1 LTSTRKRCSI
11 VVTTNF
17 NGVAKLS
24 QVINHN
30 NTLAMKNGNVST
42 PRKMSCSK
50 LQWMW
55 KKLLQRPFRSSHHSR
70 VIRNSTFDP
79 CSYLN
84 PTKQRIG
91 VTNNQWL
98 KCPPSTSTSIL
109 TSFTA
114 VESRND
120 GRLMHTMDKK
130 FLIHT
135 IVNIST
141 IHWMS
146 SSQKVNISTT

>member
-70 VIRNSTFDP
+70 VIKNSTFDP

-98 KCPPSTSTSIL
+98 KCPPSTSTSISQPVL
-109 TSFTA
+109 QLWSPGMT
-114 VESRND
+114 V
-120 GRLMHTMDKK
+120 GYTMDKK

-135 IVNIST
+135 IVYLST
-141 IHWMS
+141 IHSMS
-146 SSQKVNISTT
+146 SSQKVNISTR